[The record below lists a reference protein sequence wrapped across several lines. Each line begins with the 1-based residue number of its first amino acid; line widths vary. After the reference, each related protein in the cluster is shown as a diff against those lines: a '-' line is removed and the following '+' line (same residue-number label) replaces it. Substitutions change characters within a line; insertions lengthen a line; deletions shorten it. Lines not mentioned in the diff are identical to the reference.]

1 MNPYQRFLGAAF
13 QMLATILLGVWLGT
27 YLDSY
32 FETQKPWFTI
42 SASLIFIAIAMFA
55 LIKSLPNE
63 K

>member
-32 FETQKPWFTI
+32 FDMQKPWFTI
-42 SASLIFIAIAMFA
+42 ALSLISIGFAMIA
-55 LIKSLPNE
+55 LIKSLPKE
-63 K
+63 

>member
-27 YLDSY
+27 YLDAY
-32 FETQKPWFTI
+32 FVTQKPWFTI
-42 SASLIFIAIAMFA
+42 SASLFFIAIAMFA
-55 LIKSLPNE
+55 LIRSLPKE